1 MHKGHVAYQE
11 VNTMGLSQVDLI
23 LHVYRGTIG
32 LLEKAKRDFKADRY
46 MDGRTACEKAHK
58 CIVHLYTTL
67 NLEKG
72 GVIADR
78 LAKLYVYMLEK
89 LDVVMA
95 NRSEKIM
102 DELIQ
107 LLSNIKDGW
116 EGIKT
121 NGHHK
126 SASAA
131 PPAVKE
137 NEPDGPPV
145 GAGAPSGHK
154 ARITVSA

>member
-23 LHVYRGTIG
+23 LYVYRGTIG

-67 NLEKG
+67 NMEKG

-95 NRSEKIM
+95 NRSETIM

-116 EGIKT
+116 EGAKK
-121 NGHHK
+121 NGQHN
-126 SASAA
+126 SGAA
-131 PPAVKE
+131 DHPATAEK
-137 NEPDGPPV
+137 EPDGPV
-145 GAGAPSGHK
+145 AGSGAPSARK
-154 ARITVSA
+154 SRITVSA